1 MKLVTLLMT
10 MLGIAV
16 AAEAAGVVYEGK
28 DGPGKGKHI
37 VLLSGDEE
45 YRSEEAMTQLGR
57 ILAVRHGFKCTVLY
71 AINPQSGEIDPLVK
85 NNIPGIEALDSAD
98 MCVMFLRFRELP
110 DAQMKHFV
118 DFLNSGKPIL
128 ALRTSTH
135 AFAYSKD
142 SKSAYAKFDWKN
154 KDWPG
159 GFGRQVLGETWVA
172 HHGWHGHEATLGV
185 VEPSAKDHPILRGV
199 TQVFGPTDVYTANPP
214 ADCTIL
220 MRGQVLTGMNPTDPP
235 VVGKQK
241 PTDKHEKNNPMQP
254 LVWLRNYA
262 GEAGKTSKIVATTMG
277 CAVDLQ
283 SEGFRRILVNA
294 CYWALSLEE
303 KIPAQNNVDIVGE
316 YNASAFGFGK
326 FVKGLKPADLQ
337 LK

>member
-1 MKLVTLLMT
+1 MF
-10 MLGIAV
+10 GIAV
-16 AAEAAGVVYEGK
+16 AASAAGVVYEGK

-45 YRSEEAMTQLGR
+45 YRSEEVMTHLGR
-57 ILAVRHGFKCTVLY
+57 ILAVHHGFKCTVLY
-71 AINPQSGEIDPLVK
+71 SVNPETGEIDPTTK
-85 NNIPGIEALDSAD
+85 NNIPGIEALGNAD

-110 DAQMKHFV
+110 DEQMKHFV
-118 DFLNSGKPIL
+118 DFVNSGKPIMG
-128 ALRTSTH
+128 LRTSTH

-172 HHGWHGHEATLGV
+172 HHGWHAHEATLGV
-185 VEPSAKDHPILRGV
+185 VEPSAKGHPILRGV
-199 TQVFGPTDVYTANPP
+199 KQVFGPTDVYTADPP

-241 PTDKHEKNNPMQP
+241 PTDKVDKNNPMQP
-254 LVWLRNYA
+254 IVWLRNYT
-262 GEAGKTSKIVATTMG
+262 GECGKTSKIVTTTMG
-277 CAVDLQ
+277 CAKDLQ
-283 SEGFRRILVNA
+283 SEGLRRLLVNA
-294 CYWALSLEE
+294 CYWGLGLEE
-303 KIPAQNNVDIVGE
+303 KISASSSVDMVGV
-316 YNASAFGFGK
+316 YQPPFGFGK
-326 FVKGLKPADLQ
+326 FVKGMKPADLQ

>member
-1 MKLVTLLMT
+1 MKLATLLMT
-10 MLGIAV
+10 MFGIAV
-16 AAEAAGVVYEGK
+16 AASAAGVVYEGK

-45 YRSEEAMTQLGR
+45 YRSEEVMTHLGR
-57 ILAVRHGFKCTVLY
+57 ILAVHHGFKCTVLY
-71 AINPQSGEIDPLVK
+71 SINPQTNEIDPTTK
-85 NNIPGIEALDSAD
+85 NNIPGIEALGNAD

-110 DAQMKHFV
+110 DEQMKHFV
-118 DFLNSGKPIL
+118 DFVNSGKPIMG
-128 ALRTSTH
+128 LRTSTH

-172 HHGWHGHEATLGV
+172 HHGWHAHEATLGV
-185 VEPSAKDHPILRGV
+185 VEPSAKGHPILRGV
-199 TQVFGPTDVYTANPP
+199 KQVFGPTDVYTADPP

-241 PTDKHEKNNPMQP
+241 PTDKVDKNNPMQP
-254 LVWLRNYA
+254 IVWLRNYT
-262 GEAGKTSKIVATTMG
+262 GECGKTSKIVTTTMG
-277 CAVDLQ
+277 CAKDLQ
-283 SEGFRRILVNA
+283 SEGLRRLLVNA
-294 CYWALSLEE
+294 CYWGLGLEE
-303 KIPAQNNVDIVGE
+303 KISASSSVDMVGV
-316 YNASAFGFGK
+316 YQPPFGFGK
-326 FVKGLKPADLQ
+326 FVKGMKPADLQ